1 MPKLNSTIIKIDIK
15 TKKEL
20 KKDFLG
26 AVFRGWLGYVLK
38 CNPKEDCKDCFDTF
52 CPYFMVFKE
61 KNDVKPFSLA
71 CFKDKEIIRGYIKL
85 YGDRMDFASEIWSL
99 IKEKEEYTHFGGM
112 DYRIESIKA
121 EKLKIPNYKLQ
132 DSTLINFVTPVCLM
146 RNRRVEVIPSF
157 NTILKSSI
165 RAFNRITKYYDKENY
180 PYTVPDE
187 VFNAKATI
195 QDFNVKTFKYKH
207 TNLYNKKIILEG
219 IIGWIKYDT
228 KDLPEET
235 GQVLKIGSK
244 LQIGKHTAYGFGL
257 IRG

>member
-1 MPKLNSTIIKIDIK
+1 
-15 TKKEL
+15 
-20 KKDFLG
+20 
-26 AVFRGWLGYVLK
+26 
-38 CNPKEDCKDCFDTF
+38 
-52 CPYFMVFKE
+52 
-61 KNDVKPFSLA
+61 
-71 CFKDKEIIRGYIKL
+71 
-85 YGDRMDFASEIWSL
+85 IWSL

-146 RNRRVEVIPSF
+146 KNRRVEVIPSF
-157 NTILKSSI
+157 NTILKSGI